1 MGDDADVGDSPG
13 TRAGETIAALF
24 ARDNSADRLRD
35 DPMVALEWVC
45 RTAER
50 LLGVDG
56 ACVSLIVGG
65 QHRGVLCASDPV
77 LARVEAAQFNLAE
90 GPCWDATTSFRPVL
104 VPDFAGS
111 LAAAWPVFAAQTATE
126 PVGAFYAFPLP
137 PLADGLGALAMYR
150 RKPGRLAAEMFDAAV
165 ALADLATVALL
176 GLPVCDPDLDGLHL
190 NLDLDSD
197 RASDSAEN
205 AWAGSVL
212 RDNAAVNQATG
223 VIMAEFRIDAAQAL
237 ARLRGYSFVTGR
249 SLVEIADDLV
259 SRRLQPGVL
268 GV

>member
-1 MGDDADVGDSPG
+1 
-13 TRAGETIAALF
+13 
-24 ARDNSADRLRD
+24 
-35 DPMVALEWVC
+35 
-45 RTAER
+45 
-50 LLGVDG
+50 
-56 ACVSLIVGG
+56 
-65 QHRGVLCASDPV
+65 
-77 LARVEAAQFNLAE
+77 
-90 GPCWDATTSFRPVL
+90 

-126 PVGAFYAFPLP
+126 PVGALYAFPLP
-137 PLADGLGALAMYR
+137 PLDDGLGALSMYR

-176 GLPVCDPDLDGLHL
+176 GLQVCDPDLDDFDFD
-190 NLDLDSD
+190 LDLDLD

-249 SLVEIADDLV
+249 SLVEIAEDLV
-259 SRRLQPGVL
+259 NRRLQPGVL

>member
-1 MGDDADVGDSPG
+1 MGDDADVGDFSPG

-65 QHRGVLCASDPV
+65 QHRGVLCAGDPV
-77 LARVEAAQFNLAE
+77 LARVETAQFNLAE
-90 GPCWDATTSFRPVL
+90 GPSWDATTSFRPVL
-104 VPDFAGS
+104 VADFAGS
-111 LAAAWPVFAAQTATE
+111 LAAAWPVFAAQTANE
-126 PVGAFYAFPLP
+126 PVGALYAFPLP
-137 PLADGLGALAMYR
+137 PLDDCLGALAMYR
-150 RKPGRLAAEMFDAAV
+150 RKPGRLAAEMCDAAV

-176 GLPVCDPDLDGLHL
+176 GLPVCDPDLDGFDFD
-190 NLDLDSD
+190 LDLG

-205 AWAGSVL
+205 AWTGSVL

-259 SRRLQPGVL
+259 ERRLQPGVL